1 MKAWIVILNGQEVD
15 IVYYVPTLPAQA
27 VRQDLVNHDGY
38 DPRIKLV
45 AV

>member
-1 MKAWIVILNGQEVD
+1 MKAWIVILNGQEVG
-15 IVYYVPTLPAQA
+15 IVYYVPSLPAPE
-27 VRQDLVNHDGY
+27 VKRDLVNHDGF